1 MKRILPHQCFCAAI
15 FNAFFEFLK
24 AVLIQKAYKKK
35 ILFTLNKIPKGVRQ
49 KSFSTSIISDF
60 DCLYGK
66 ISEKIY
72 FSVKYEERSKKLT
85 VIFKAQSPKSFLNSL
100 EALEKASLCLLSS
113 YLYELVWGLIEA
125 ILPVEQVKIN
135 DFNCLIVPIVAADFK
150 YALPF
155 LLLEKIQS
163 NKFFTDDVYCI
174 LYNIFIKRKNPYSFI
189 KVNADDILFLR
200 GIKKNSAHYKK
211 EDKKRVGKAIWTLC
225 SYGLIKAKKIKKYE
239 WKIFIPKNFCFDY
252 YFAPREVFCLNPR
265 TKYFE
270 KYLAHLICFQ
280 IQHSKT
286 VIKLKDPIDYLYKNI
301 KYLKPSSARE
311 RIENAFD
318 EMVKIGLIKN
328 WEYKK
333 IDENE
338 LCGADWIVKYK
349 KLKIIF
355 DIKNCGRNLKTRPA
369 I

>member
-1 MKRILPHQCFCAAI
+1 M
-15 FNAFFEFLK
+15 
-24 AVLIQKAYKKK
+24 KK
-35 ILFTLNKIPKGVRQ
+35 IFPQRCFYSGIFAAYLSFIKLLLEQGICEKKFTYKLKGVGQ
-49 KSFSTSIISDF
+49 KSFSATVLCNFNLGIR
-60 DCLYGK
+60 K

-72 FSVKYEERSKKLT
+72 CDIKYEERSKRLSVAFKL
-85 VIFKAQSPKSFLNSL
+85 KSPKSFLELL
-100 EALEKASLCLLSS
+100 EALEKASLRLLASF
-113 YLYELVWGLIEA
+113 LHELVWGLLEA
-125 ILPVEQVKIN
+125 IVEFEEVKPF
-135 DFNCLIVPIVAADFK
+135 DFNYFIVPNVLADLK
-150 YALPF
+150 PANSF
-155 LLLEKIQS
+155 LTPRFLA
-163 NKFFTDDVYCI
+163 NDVFCI
-174 LYNIFIKRKNPYSFI
+174 LYNVFIKRKNPAAFV
-189 KVNADDILFLR
+189 KVCADDILFLR
-200 GIKKNSAHYKK
+200 GIKKIAAHYKI
-211 EDKKRVGKAIWTLC
+211 EDKKRIGAAISELC
-225 SYGLIKAKKIKKYE
+225 ALNLIRARQIKKYE

-286 VIKLKDPIDYLYKNI
+286 VIKLKDPVDFLYKNV
-301 KYLKPSSARE
+301 KYLKPFCARE

-333 IDENE
+333 INENE

-355 DIKNCGRNLKTRPA
+355 DIKNCGQNLKTRPA

>member
-1 MKRILPHQCFCAAI
+1 M
-15 FNAFFEFLK
+15 
-24 AVLIQKAYKKK
+24 KK
-35 ILFTLNKIPKGVRQ
+35 IFPQRCFYSGIFAAYLSFIKLLLEQGICEKKFTYKLKGVGQ
-49 KSFSTSIISDF
+49 KSFSATVLCNFNLGIR
-60 DCLYGK
+60 K

-72 FSVKYEERSKKLT
+72 CDIKYEERSKRLSVAFKL
-85 VIFKAQSPKSFLNSL
+85 KSPKSFLELL

-270 KYLAHLICFQ
+270 KYLAHLICAQ
-280 IQHSKT
+280 AQKAKNILN
-286 VIKLKDPIDYLYKNI
+286 LKDPVDFLYKNV
-301 KYLKPSSARE
+301 KYLKPFCARE

-333 IDENE
+333 INENE

>member
-1 MKRILPHQCFCAAI
+1 MKKIFPQKCFYSAI
-15 FNAFFEFLK
+15 FA
-24 AVLIQKAYKKK
+24 AYLSFIKLLLEQGICEKK
-35 ILFTLNKIPKGVRQ
+35 FTYKLKGVGQ
-49 KSFSTSIISDF
+49 KSFSATVLCNFNLGIR
-60 DCLYGK
+60 K

-72 FSVKYEERSKKLT
+72 CDIKYEERSKRLSVAFKLKSQNG
-85 VIFKAQSPKSFLNSL
+85 FLKLAKAGK
-100 EALEKASLCLLSS
+100 KASLRLLASF
-113 YLYELVWGLIEA
+113 LHELVWGLLEA
-125 ILPVEQVKIN
+125 IAEFEEVKLF
-135 DFNCLIVPIVAADFK
+135 DFNYFIVPNVLADLKPANSF
-150 YALPF
+150 LPPRF
-155 LLLEKIQS
+155 LA
-163 NKFFTDDVYCI
+163 NDVFCI
-174 LYNIFIKRKNPYSFI
+174 LYNVFIKRKNPAAFV
-189 KVNADDILFLR
+189 KVCADDILFLR
-200 GIKKNSAHYKK
+200 GIKKIAAHYKI
-211 EDKKRVGKAIWTLC
+211 EDKKRIGAAISELC
-225 SYGLIKAKKIKKYE
+225 ALNLIRARQIKKYE

-333 IDENE
+333 INENE

-349 KLKIIF
+349 RLKIIF

>member
-1 MKRILPHQCFCAAI
+1 MKKIFPQKCFYSAI
-15 FNAFFEFLK
+15 FA
-24 AVLIQKAYKKK
+24 AYLSFIKLLLEQGICEKK
-35 ILFTLNKIPKGVRQ
+35 FTYKLKGVGQ
-49 KSFSTSIISDF
+49 KSFSATVLCNFNLGIR
-60 DCLYGK
+60 K

-72 FSVKYEERSKKLT
+72 CDINYEERSKRLNIAFKLKSQNG
-85 VIFKAQSPKSFLNSL
+85 FLKLAKAGK
-100 EALEKASLCLLSS
+100 KASLRLLASF
-113 YLYELVWGLIEA
+113 LYELVWGLLEA
-125 ILPVEQVKIN
+125 IVEFEEVKLF
-135 DFNCLIVPIVAADFK
+135 DFNCFIVPIMADFE
-150 YALPF
+150 YANSFLPPKF
-155 LLLEKIQS
+155 LV
-163 NKFFTDDVYCI
+163 NDVFCI
-174 LYNIFIKRKNPYSFI
+174 LCNIFIKRKNPAAFV
-189 KVNADDILFLR
+189 KVCAEDILFLR
-200 GIKKNSAHYKK
+200 GIKKIAAHYKI
-211 EDKKRVGKAIWTLC
+211 EDKKRIGAAISELC
-225 SYGLIKAKKIKKYE
+225 ALNLIRARQIKKYE
-239 WKIFIPKNFCFDY
+239 WKIFIPRVDFADS
-252 YFAPREVFCLNPR
+252 YFVPREVFCLNPR

-333 IDENE
+333 INENE

-355 DIKNCGRNLKTRPA
+355 DIKNCRRNLKTRPA

>member
-72 FSVKYEERSKKLT
+72 FSVKYEERSKRLSVAFKL
-85 VIFKAQSPKSFLNSL
+85 KSPKSFLELL
-100 EALEKASLCLLSS
+100 EALEKASLRLLASF
-113 YLYELVWGLIEA
+113 LQELVWGLLEA
-125 ILPVEQVKIN
+125 IAEFEEVKLF
-135 DFNCLIVPIVAADFK
+135 DFNYFIVPNALADFE
-150 YALPF
+150 YANSFLPPKF
-155 LLLEKIQS
+155 LV
-163 NKFFTDDVYCI
+163 NDVFCI
-174 LYNIFIKRKNPYSFI
+174 LCNIFIKRKNPAAFV
-189 KVNADDILFLR
+189 KVCAEDILFLR
-200 GIKKNSAHYKK
+200 GIKKIAAHYKI
-211 EDKKRVGKAIWTLC
+211 EDKKRIGAAISELC
-225 SYGLIKAKKIKKYE
+225 ALNLIRARQIKKYE

-333 IDENE
+333 INENE

>member
-1 MKRILPHQCFCAAI
+1 MKKTFLQKCCYSVIFAAYLSFIELVLKQRIC
-15 FNAFFEFLK
+15 
-24 AVLIQKAYKKK
+24 KKK
-35 ILFTLNKIPKGVRQ
+35 FTYNLKGVRQ
-49 KSFSTSIISDF
+49 KSFSTTILCSFDF
-60 DCLYGK
+60 LHTK
-66 ISEKIY
+66 ISEEIY
-72 FSVKYEERSKKLT
+72 CSINYKERSKKLN
-85 VIFKAQSPKSFLNSL
+85 IAFKLKSPKRFLNLLKAAES
-100 EALEKASLCLLSS
+100 ASLCLLSS
-113 YLYELVWGLIEA
+113 LLNELVWGLAEA
-125 ILPVEQVKIN
+125 IFEIESVIFDEP
-135 DFNCLIVPIVAADFK
+135 DYLIVPVVDIKRAR
-150 YALPF
+150 PF
-155 LLLEKIQS
+155 LHFKCPVV
-163 NKFFTDDVYCI
+163 NKFLVDDVFCI
-174 LYNIFIKRKNPYSFI
+174 LYNIFLKRKTPFAFVKIS
-189 KVNADDILFLR
+189 VDDILFLR
-200 GIKKNSAHYKK
+200 GIKKVSAHYKK
-211 EDKKRVGKAIWTLC
+211 EDKKRINAAILVLNAF
-225 SYGLIKAKKIKKYE
+225 GLVRAKKIRKYE
-239 WKIFIPKNFCFDY
+239 WKFFIVQNNCFDG
-252 YFAPREVFCLNPR
+252 YFVPREVFCLNPR

-301 KYLKPSSARE
+301 KYLKPSCARE